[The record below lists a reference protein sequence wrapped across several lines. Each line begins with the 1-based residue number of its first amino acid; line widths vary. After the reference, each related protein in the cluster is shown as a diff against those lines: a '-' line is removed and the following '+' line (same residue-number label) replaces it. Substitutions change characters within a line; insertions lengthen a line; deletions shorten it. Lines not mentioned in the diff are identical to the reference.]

1 LPRIIYFCKIVAY
14 YKFAGNLIA
23 KIRYIIKPL
32 ITPLKMFHVNCS
44 AKPIAKFF
52 LLACVYLCSLQ
63 VFAQKTS
70 KKSKG
75 GSGNRVDALIQRNRK
90 LTSEINA
97 LNQLLIKQS
106 NQIVSHESI
115 VNYYKSVLGSS
126 RDSTQNIQR
135 IYGEYSQK
143 TEAELKDLKTAL
155 SDTIEA
161 FREYRKQI
169 FIEKNKIVK
178 DTNVI
183 RVYGMPYDQVR
194 VRVLRKILDEGI
206 GLVIER
212 NTDEGFLVSKVF
224 KDRKTKGLFKKTM
237 ETRVDCDIKMVQHPF
252 EDNKTLFYA
261 TTRVQEKTKKEKQ
274 YVELTDN
281 ILIRAYQKKLLKFF
295 DDFLVTSKN

>member
-1 LPRIIYFCKIVAY
+1 
-14 YKFAGNLIA
+14 
-23 KIRYIIKPL
+23 
-32 ITPLKMFHVNCS
+32 MFHVSFS
-44 AKPIAKFF
+44 AKLIVKFV
-52 LLACVYLCSLQ
+52 LLLSVYLCSSQ
-63 VFAQKTS
+63 TFAQKTS
-70 KKSKG
+70 KKSKSS
-75 GSGNRVDALIQRNRK
+75 SGNRVDALIQRNRK

-106 NQIVSHESI
+106 NQIVSHGSI
-115 VNYYKSVLGSS
+115 VNYYKSVLGNS
-126 RDSTQNIQR
+126 RDSTQSIQR

-143 TEAELKDLKTAL
+143 TEDELKYLKTAL
-155 SDTIEA
+155 ADTIEA
-161 FREYRKQI
+161 FKEYRKQI

-237 ETRVDCDIKMVQHPF
+237 ETRVDCEIKMVQHPF

-261 TTRVQEKTKKEKQ
+261 TTRVQEKTKKDKQ
-274 YVELTDN
+274 YIELTDN
-281 ILIRAYQKKLLKFF
+281 ILIMSYQKKLLKFF
-295 DDFLVTSKN
+295 DDFLITSSN

>member
-1 LPRIIYFCKIVAY
+1 
-14 YKFAGNLIA
+14 
-23 KIRYIIKPL
+23 
-32 ITPLKMFHVNCS
+32 MFHVNFS
-44 AKPIAKFF
+44 AKLVVKTM
-52 LLACVYLCSLQ
+52 LLTSVYLCSFQ
-63 VFAQKTS
+63 IFAQKTS
-70 KKSKG
+70 KKTRVG
-75 GSGNRVDALIQRNRK
+75 GGNRVDALIQQNRR
-90 LTSEINA
+90 LTGEING

-106 NQIVSHESI
+106 NQIVSHASI
-115 VNYYKSVLGSS
+115 VNYYKLLLGSS
-126 RDSTQNIQR
+126 RDSTQNIQK

-155 SDTIEA
+155 ADTIEA

-183 RVYGMPYDQVR
+183 RVYTMPYDQVR
-194 VRVLRKILDEGI
+194 VKVLRKILDEGI

-224 KDRKTKGLFKKTM
+224 KDRKTKGLFKKTI

-261 TTRVQEKTKKEKQ
+261 TTRVQEKAKNDKQ
-274 YVELTDN
+274 YIELTDN
-281 ILIRAYQKKLLKFF
+281 VLIKVYQKKLLKFF

>member
-1 LPRIIYFCKIVAY
+1 MPRIIYFCKIVAN

-23 KIRYIIKPL
+23 KIKYIIKPL

-44 AKPIAKFF
+44 AKSIAKFV
-52 LLACVYLCSLQ
+52 LLACVYLCSFQ

-106 NQIVSHESI
+106 NQIVAHESI

-126 RDSTQNIQR
+126 RDSTQNIQK

-143 TEAELKDLKTAL
+143 TEAELKDLKKAL
-155 SDTIEA
+155 ADTIEA
-161 FREYRKQI
+161 FSEYRKQI

-274 YVELTDN
+274 YIELTDN

-295 DDFLVTSKN
+295 DDFLVAN